1 MMLGYVLVAIVAAA
15 VAVFALQNAAP
26 TPVRFLVWSAD
37 GVPVAGL
44 VLASLAVGIVVTSV
58 SFWLERWRLLA
69 KIRALES
76 RLTAIERERATSP
89 RPAEPPGHRALS

>member
-26 TPVRFLVWSAD
+26 TPIRFLAWAVD

-44 VLASLAVGIVVTSV
+44 VLASLAVGIVMTGVA
-58 SFWLERWRLLA
+58 FWLERWRLRA

-76 RLTAIERERATSP
+76 RLATIERERAAPP
-89 RPAEPPGHRALS
+89 RPAEPPGRRALP